1 MEIDHSALENLGCA
15 RVDTFPDSEF
25 RFIFIG
31 VQGAFPIGGTN
42 TPGPKVQEGG
52 QLLPP
57 STQLVFFLFNFSP
70 MFTNAL
76 HERILIG
83 FIIKM
88 KV

>member
-57 STQLVFFLFNFSP
+57 PPFHAIGVFSF
-70 MFTNAL
+70 
-76 HERILIG
+76 
-83 FIIKM
+83 
-88 KV
+88 